1 MKRDLLKIGIVTAL
15 VIAGSNL
22 AKAQTFGDNLG
33 NHKATKDL
41 QMQGKKILN
50 AEGIAIG
57 TATLANGSVA
67 LQIDGSDKAI
77 LIPRVAAN
85 TAIVDALNGM
95 IIYNTTENKF
105 YHYQN
110 SKWVTFALSLQA
122 STDGINTNGDANGY
136 TLTSD
141 GEEIILKLS
150 PATLTTPGVVSTLDQ
165 EFGGN
170 KTFGGN
176 VIVKGTTTLEGN
188 TSITGAST
196 LTVGTGATT
205 LGGTLDVA
213 DATKLASTL
222 EVTGETTLKGN
233 TSVTGAS
240 TLTVGTGATTLGG
253 TLGVA
258 GATTLNGNTEV
269 TGANTLTVGT
279 GKTTLGGE
287 LAVAAK
293 AEFADQ
299 LSVAKKTTLNA
310 DTVAAGVIL
319 QSIQKGSGLS
329 NEQFIV
335 VDQDGKVKK
344 STLSPNS
351 LQKYLVNIPASS
363 SDEFNPEGNS
373 GIKIPLS
380 GLVGVHADDAI
391 VVNFFSG
398 DLADFAGLTILS
410 ATATADGEVTVNIAD
425 LRNPAE
431 TANYAA
437 PTIDGKRLVVT
448 RYSPVAPD

>member
-77 LIPRVAAN
+77 LIPRVADNA
-85 TAIVDALNGM
+85 AIVGPLEGM
-95 IIYNTTENKF
+95 IIYNTTAKKF
-105 YHYQN
+105 FLYQ
-110 SKWVTFALSLQA
+110 KDAWVTFALPLA
-122 STDGINTNGDANGY
+122 VSTDGIDLQANENGY
-136 TLTSD
+136 SLTPA
-141 GEEIILKLS
+141 GEEIILRLT
-150 PATLTTPGVVSTLDQ
+150 PATKMLPGIVTATAQ

-176 VIVKGTTTLEGN
+176 VI
-188 TSITGAST
+188 IDGANT

-205 LGGTLDVA
+205 LGGTLDVT

-299 LSVAKKTTLNA
+299 VSVAKKTTLNA

-351 LQKYLVNIPASS
+351 LQKYLAYIPANSS
-363 SDEFNPEGNS
+363 ENFNPEGNS
-373 GIKIPLS
+373 GIKIKLT

-398 DLADFAGLTILS
+398 DLTDFAGLTILS
-410 ATATADGEVTVNIAD
+410 ATATDDGEVTVNIAD

-431 TANYAA
+431 TPGYAA
-437 PTIDGKRLVVT
+437 PLINGKGLVVT
-448 RYSPVAPD
+448 RYSPVAPN